1 MVTNLQSVKHPPVH
15 VEHDPHPDTAALRL
29 VELLESVEGEKTAAD
44 DEERVDAEK
53 AVPHRDEREPS

>member
-1 MVTNLQSVKHPPVH
+1 MH

-53 AVPHRDEREPS
+53 AVPHRDKREPS